1 MNGKW
6 RSNPHK
12 YHTACLNPDIRVQV
26 IAKYCYHI
34 KCSKL
39 SDFLKKICPS
49 SSDTEGLQR
58 RTCLLRPH
66 LVDKPAQL
74 AECLPDNC
82 TITQAQRSSV
92 FTAVRSRNKS
102 TEEWT
107 QRPTWEKDFVV
118 LGKRAMAYLV
128 LTWDILVVCVL
139 ICSQTFIDNFS
150 GFCGRESINKNK
162 GTSLPLSG
170 TIGHIHTHTY
180 INHSV
185 HSYILTQ
192 LSLKGTQ
199 LQPQSQCYF
208 HLTFNMY
215 LVAVS
220 NFIFCSLICL
230 FVYDCSIHFK
240 MLAAACGASRSMWSH
255 FKYGAVSFYV
265 QGFCHVFLYFCSW
278 CLSTGTLIWISCGPG
293 FSQMD
298 KCPFQEADNLW
309 SICTCQPP
317 VSGAH

>member
-12 YHTACLNPDIRVQV
+12 YHTACLNPDIRVQA

-150 GFCGRESINKNK
+150 GFCGRKSINKNK
-162 GTSLPLSG
+162 RTSLPTSG
-170 TIGHIHTHTY
+170 TTGHTHTHTHAY
-180 INHSV
+180 KSFSAQLYFNTVISQRNPAATSKSV
-185 HSYILTQ
+185 LFPPYFQHVFSCRIKFYIL
-192 LSLKGTQ
+192 LA
-199 LQPQSQCYF
+199 
-208 HLTFNMY
+208 Y
-215 LVAVS
+215 L
-220 NFIFCSLICL
+220 FICL
-230 FVYDCSIHFK
+230 R
-240 MLAAACGASRSMWSH
+240 L
-255 FKYGAVSFYV
+255 
-265 QGFCHVFLYFCSW
+265 LYS
-278 CLSTGTLIWISCGPG
+278 L
-293 FSQMD
+293 
-298 KCPFQEADNLW
+298 
-309 SICTCQPP
+309 
-317 VSGAH
+317 

>member
-139 ICSQTFIDNFS
+139 ICSQTFIDNFA

-162 GTSLPLSG
+162 GTSLPTSG
-170 TIGHIHTHTY
+170 TTGHIYTHIYKSFSAQLYFNTAATSKSMLLPPY
-180 INHSV
+180 FQHVLSCHITF
-185 HSYILTQ
+185 YIL
-192 LSLKGTQ
+192 
-199 LQPQSQCYF
+199 
-208 HLTFNMY
+208 LTY
-215 LVAVS
+215 L
-220 NFIFCSLICL
+220 FIYLWL
-230 FVYDCSIHFK
+230 
-240 MLAAACGASRSMWSH
+240 
-255 FKYGAVSFYV
+255 
-265 QGFCHVFLYFCSW
+265 LYS
-278 CLSTGTLIWISCGPG
+278 S
-293 FSQMD
+293 
-298 KCPFQEADNLW
+298 
-309 SICTCQPP
+309 
-317 VSGAH
+317 